1 MTFGYSMVNR
11 PARIHSLNSNQ
22 LSKNKEIEAEQRF
35 ESTLSPQQLQV
46 LEEENNS
53 MLEGFERTLD
63 QIKYTPPAQ
72 EPRYKVKW
80 IRLTFCVCRGTEKA
94 LLEISALQ
102 TELMT
107 QLSSQASLTD
117 RLYDD
122 ALETTDSVE
131 KGNKQLVR
139 ARKRHKSTTKFVLVF
154 LLVMTL
160 LLLFLDAWY

>member
-1 MTFGYSMVNR
+1 VNR
-11 PARIHSLNSNQ
+11 PTRLKLNNNVQS
-22 LSKNKEIEAEQRF
+22 SRKKEAEAEEKF
-35 ESTLSPQQLQV
+35 ESTLSQEQLQA

-53 MLEGFERTLD
+53 LLEGFERTLD
-63 QIKYTPPAQ
+63 QIKYIPPTLQ
-72 EPRYKVKW
+72 TS
-80 IRLTFCVCRGTEKA
+80 LMNRGTEKA

-102 TELMT
+102 NELMAHLTT
-107 QLSSQASLTD
+107 QELLTD

-122 ALETTDSVE
+122 ALATTDSVE

-139 ARKRHKSTTKFVLVF
+139 AKQRHKSTTKFVLVF

>member
-1 MTFGYSMVNR
+1 M
-11 PARIHSLNSNQ
+11 
-22 LSKNKEIEAEQRF
+22 EAEEKF
-35 ESTLSPQQLQV
+35 ESTLSQEQLQA
-46 LEEENNS
+46 LEEENTS

-63 QIKYTPPAQ
+63 QIKYQSPMSRDETTADIA
-72 EPRYKVKW
+72 V
-80 IRLTFCVCRGTEKA
+80 RGTEKA

-102 TELMT
+102 NELMT
-107 QLSSQASLTD
+107 HLSSQELITD

-122 ALETTDSVE
+122 ALATTDSVE

-139 ARKRHKSTTKFVLVF
+139 ARQRHKSTTKFMLVF